1 MKKAKKLAIGV
12 SLVVLLA
19 VAGAPV
25 QAALK
30 VSNSYSSSGSN
41 GSIISLR
48 SCMPWTNNT
57 RPTTPS
63 TPSAPS
69 YNDSNGSTQNGSTPV
84 NTNPMNTPKA
94 EKPSNPT
101 PPPTQPA
108 QTKPAPTQP
117 APTKPATQP
126 TTPPTSAT
134 TTVSTQEQLMIN
146 GINKERA
153 DAGLAPMKVDLLLV
167 DVARLKAQ
175 DMKTNGYFSHTS
187 PTYGSPFDMLRNAG
201 IQYRSA
207 GENIARNMSV
217 DAAMAAF
224 MSSDGHR
231 KNILNPAY
239 THVGVGVVS
248 SSSGNYYVQIF
259 AQL

>member
-1 MKKAKKLAIGV
+1 MRKTKKFAIGV

-19 VAGAPV
+19 VAAAPV

-30 VSNSYSSSGSN
+30 VRNSYSSSDSN
-41 GSIISLR
+41 GSFISLR
-48 SCMPWTNNT
+48 SCIPWTNNT
-57 RPTTPS
+57 ATTTPS

-69 YNDSNGSTQNGSTPV
+69 YNDSNGSAQNVFTPV
-84 NTNPMNTPKA
+84 NTNPVNTSNRYGSVISLKDFKFAPKA

-101 PPPTQPA
+101 PVPTQPA

-117 APTKPATQP
+117 VPTQPATPP

-146 GINKERA
+146 EINKERA
-153 DAGLAPMKVDLLLV
+153 DAGLAPVKVDLRLV
-167 DVARLKAQ
+167 DVAQLKAQ

-187 PTYGSPFDMLRNAG
+187 PTYGSPFDMLRNEG

-207 GENIARNMSV
+207 GENIAR
-217 DAAMAAF
+217 
-224 MSSDGHR
+224 
-231 KNILNPAY
+231 
-239 THVGVGVVS
+239 
-248 SSSGNYYVQIF
+248 
-259 AQL
+259 